1 MAIDV
6 SLCKYHDHEYM
17 GSLFFSSSSPQ
28 GHSGEVEGAVVRAA
42 GRPATEKAALG
53 VHLLSS
59 HARDVPLLPTPPRPP
74 CPARFQRLGGAPPA

>member
-6 SLCKYHDHEYM
+6 SLCKYRDHECV

-28 GHSGEVEGAVVRAA
+28 GRSGEVEGTVVRAA
-42 GRPATEKAALG
+42 GRPATEKAAFG

-59 HARDVPLLPTPPRPP
+59 HARDVPCLFPLPHSL
-74 CPARFQRLGGAPPA
+74 PAQRDSRD